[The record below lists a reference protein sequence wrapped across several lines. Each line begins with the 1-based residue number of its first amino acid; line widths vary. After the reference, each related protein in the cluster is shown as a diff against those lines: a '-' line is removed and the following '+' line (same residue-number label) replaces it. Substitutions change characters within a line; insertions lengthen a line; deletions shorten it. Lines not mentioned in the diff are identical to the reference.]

1 MKDMLNSLSK
11 LQFKFESILNW
22 NKFKAVMINYK
33 KKIILQLQP
42 YWNEVGTI
50 YIYNIS
56 ERALH
61 KDCMNQVSFSDFGED
76 LGCSKDE

>member
-1 MKDMLNSLSK
+1 MAEQKFAQKKMKDMLNSLSK

-33 KKIILQLQP
+33 KIIILQLQP

-50 YIYNIS
+50 YITHFWKSTTQRLYEPS
-56 ERALH
+56 
-61 KDCMNQVSFSDFGED
+61 
-76 LGCSKDE
+76 

>member
-1 MKDMLNSLSK
+1 
-11 LQFKFESILNW
+11 
-22 NKFKAVMINYK
+22 MINYK